1 MVTSTSMPRI
11 LLQPFGSYG
20 DIHPYIALALG
31 LRERGHK
38 PTIATTAIYKEK
50 IEAEGIAF
58 RPVRPDVGK
67 PTPELMR
74 KIFDRRRG
82 GEFIFREILLPNL
95 RATFQDLLPLIAET
109 DLLVTHT
116 IGFAAVLLARQRH
129 LPWVSTV
136 LSPAMLRSVSDPTVW
151 GALPFAERIARAG
164 PRLNR
169 GLFWLFDRI
178 TERWLKPYRDLEREL
193 GLAPGPNPIFEGQH
207 SPDLVLALFS
217 PLLAPPQPDWP
228 PQTLA
233 TGFLFYDR
241 DLGHSGLSPELER
254 FLNAGTPPIVFT
266 LGSAAVQDPGAFFV
280 ASAEAA
286 RRLGRRAVLL
296 VGKETPPLPPGVLD
310 EGIAA
315 FDYAPFS
322 QLFPRA
328 AAIVH
333 QGGIGTTGQGMRS
346 GRPTLVMPLSHDQ
359 YDNAARVARLGIS
372 RTIARE
378 RYSPATATG
387 ELKALLDD
395 SACAARAADLAK
407 RMKAEDGVC
416 AACDAVERYLSARP
430 IAISTALNR
439 GGP

>member
-1 MVTSTSMPRI
+1 MAHI

-20 DIHPYIALALG
+20 DIHPYMALALG
-31 LRERGHK
+31 LRARGHE
-38 PTIATTAIYKEK
+38 PTIATTAIYREK
-50 IEAEGIAF
+50 IEAEGIGF
-58 RPVRPDVGK
+58 RAVRPDLGK

-82 GEFIFREILLPNL
+82 GEYIFREILLPNL
-95 RATFQDLLPLIAET
+95 RASYQDLLPLVAET
-109 DLLVTHT
+109 DLIVTHT
-116 IGFAAVLLARQRH
+116 IGFAAVLLARQRRI
-129 LPWVSTV
+129 PWVSTV
-136 LSPAMLRSVSDPTVW
+136 LSPAMLRSVSDPPVW
-151 GALPFAERIARAG
+151 GALPFAEGIARAG
-164 PRLNR
+164 PRVNR
-169 GLFWLFDRI
+169 GLYWLFDRI
-178 TERWLKPYRDLEREL
+178 TGHWLKPYRELEREM

-207 SPDLVLALFS
+207 SPDVVLALFS

-228 PQTLA
+228 PQTVT

-254 FLNAGTPPIVFT
+254 FLNAGPPPIVFT
-266 LGSAAVQDPGAFFV
+266 LGSAAVQDPGGFFV

-296 VGKETPPLPPGVLD
+296 VGRETPPLPAGVLS

-322 QLFPRA
+322 QIFPRA
-328 AAIVH
+328 AAVVH

-378 RYSPATATG
+378 RYGAASAAA
-387 ELKALLDD
+387 ELKALLNNP
-395 SACAARAADLAK
+395 AYAARAADVGQ
-407 RMKAEDGVC
+407 RMSAENGV
-416 AACDAVERYLSARP
+416 AIACDAVERYLSARRLLSVRP
-430 IAISTALNR
+430 
-439 GGP
+439 